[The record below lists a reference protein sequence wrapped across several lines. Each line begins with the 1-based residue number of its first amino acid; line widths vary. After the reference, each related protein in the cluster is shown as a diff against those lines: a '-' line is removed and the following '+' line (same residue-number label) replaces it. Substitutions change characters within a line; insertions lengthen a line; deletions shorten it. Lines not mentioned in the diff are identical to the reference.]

1 MRSFVWLALSV
12 FTTLAIP
19 ADAGVILDRSA
30 EAVILENSLVRVE
43 LRKDANFQPTV
54 LMDKRNSAASCID
67 DVGYS
72 GWDVACADWMTS
84 AISDWEVR
92 IRTHRT
98 EEMVWCETTL
108 VKETSGTMPSRLA
121 LRTTVRGNSPA
132 VRFDFQATFQPEHVH
147 TLGLRIQMTG
157 YKRAE
162 WKTPWG
168 ESTLELVGRKNRFHP
183 LLGFVN
189 GIAFAGKS
197 GEPRGGLLLLHNTAW
212 SNVFPTL
219 REKPTFARYKHP
231 TLTSPARC
239 SITLLPFADSAA
251 LAAQMDTF
259 GRPTG
264 VALPGAQSRPVSARP
279 QRHRVPSREDRKRG
293 LIAFPVAP
301 FTTVL
306 PDTQPPQESVGTALR
321 MRACAGEFEP
331 ASFAVRA
338 LEPLR
343 GVSVKTSNLI
353 CGDSMIPAEAIET
366 HVVKVWRQAG
376 PPAVADATLGAGQIV
391 PELLVKNDLVELA
404 GSRPEVRLTGP
415 VETSIAAAHTKQF
428 WLTVRVPQK
437 LTAGRYRG
445 HVTVTVRERAPTL
458 IPFEVEVLPFTLAP
472 SRKKQGIWFKAE
484 RRPTQREY
492 VEPEI
497 YRKLLND
504 VRSHGIQFVTIRGRG
519 MSIAEDA
526 LQIHH
531 AAGMGG
537 MAIWS
542 SWFPSS
548 VSEFGPL
555 REALETLAKKNG
567 YDRLY
572 FQASDEPNNDELI
585 VRALDH
591 FTKIK
596 AAGGRTFCNIMPEY
610 ALRLGEQLDVPCV
623 GYANFFGSLERPE
636 PVSKTSSQALTRL
649 LRTHDDV
656 WYYWQC
662 RVEDPRIN
670 RLLFGFL
677 LMKSPA
683 TGAMP
688 YTYSTLEV
696 EQPFDDWSALQQGQV
711 SRAGGGAVYHTRNG
725 TLSTI
730 QWEAAREGID
740 DARYVSTLESLID
753 KASLKPQLANQTTQA
768 RKVLAAVYGRLPSH
782 LYKTVNEV
790 SPEVLDTMR
799 SQIIAAILKL
809 RGALID

>member
-1 MRSFVWLALSV
+1 MRSLAWLALSI
-12 FTTLAIP
+12 FTALALP
-19 ADAGVILDRSA
+19 ADAGVTLNRSA
-30 EAVILENSLVRVE
+30 DAVVLENSLVRVE
-43 LRKDANFQPTV
+43 LRKDVNFQPAV
-54 LMDKRNSAASCID
+54 LIDKRNPAASYID

-72 GWDVACADWMTS
+72 AWDVARADWMTS
-84 AISDWEVR
+84 AISDWEVQM
-92 IRTHRT
+92 RTHRT
-98 EEMVWCETTL
+98 EELVWCETIL
-108 VKETSGTMPSRLA
+108 IKQTSGTKPSRLA
-121 LRTTVRGNSPA
+121 LRTTVRANSPA
-132 VRFDFQATFQPEHVH
+132 VRFDFQATFQPDHVH
-147 TLGLRIQMTG
+147 TLGLRIQMSG

-189 GIAFAGKS
+189 GIAFTRKS

-219 REKPTFARYKHP
+219 REKPAFARYKHP

-239 SITLLPFADSAA
+239 SVTLLPFADPATLSAN
-251 LAAQMDTF
+251 MDKF
-259 GRPTG
+259 GRPAG
-264 VALPGAQSRPVSARP
+264 VALPGSHPRPASASP
-279 QRHRVPSREDRKRG
+279 QRHRAPSPEDRKRG
-293 LIAFPVAP
+293 LIAFPVTP

-306 PDTQPPQESVGTALR
+306 PDTQPPRESAGTALQ
-321 MRACAGEFEP
+321 MRACAGELEP

-338 LEPLR
+338 LEPLH
-343 GVSVKTSNLI
+343 GVSVTTSNLI

-376 PPAVADATLGAGQIV
+376 PPTVADATLGAGQLV

-404 GSRPEVRLTGP
+404 GSRPDVRLTGP
-415 VETSIAAAHTKQF
+415 VETSIAAARTKQF
-428 WLTVRVPQK
+428 WLTVRVPQR
-437 LTAGRYRG
+437 LPAGRYRG
-445 HVTVTVRERAPTL
+445 HVKVTVRERDPTS
-458 IPFEVEVLPFTLAP
+458 IPFEVEVLPFALAP

-492 VEPEI
+492 VEPAI

-504 VRSHGIQFVTIRGRG
+504 VRAHGIQFVTIRGRG

-526 LQIHH
+526 LQIHR

-542 SWFPSS
+542 SWFPST
-548 VSEFGPL
+548 VSDFGPL
-555 REALETLAKKNG
+555 REALETVAKNNG
-567 YDRLY
+567 YERLY
-572 FQASDEPNNDELI
+572 FQAADEPNNDELI

-610 ALRLGEQLDVPCV
+610 AVRLGDQLDVPCV

-636 PVSKTSSQALTRL
+636 PVSKPSSEALTKL
-649 LRTHDDV
+649 LQTHEDV

-753 KASLKPQLANQTTQA
+753 KASSNPQLANQTTQA
-768 RKVLAAVYGRLPSH
+768 RQVLAAVYGRLPSH

-799 SQIIAAILKL
+799 AQVIAAILKL
-809 RGALID
+809 RGALVD